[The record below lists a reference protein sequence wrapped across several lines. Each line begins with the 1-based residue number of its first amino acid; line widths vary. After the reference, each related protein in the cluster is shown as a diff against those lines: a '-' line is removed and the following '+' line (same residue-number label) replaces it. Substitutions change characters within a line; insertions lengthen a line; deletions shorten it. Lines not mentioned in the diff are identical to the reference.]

1 MRIETGAISLESAGF
16 CDIRDI
22 TPAVEERVRAA
33 GLTEGSVLLFVGG
46 STGALTTIE
55 FEPGVVA
62 DLREA
67 IERLAPQEIPYAHD
81 ARWGDGNGFSHVRAA
96 LLQADLEVPVAEGTL
111 LLGTWQQIVFCDFDN
126 RSRKRRIV
134 CQLRGRFA

>member
-1 MRIETGAISLESAGF
+1 MQVCTEAISLEATGF

-22 TPAVEERVRAA
+22 TPEVERMLRER
-33 GLTEGSVLLFVGG
+33 GLIEGSVLLFVGG

-55 FEPGVVA
+55 FEPGAVA
-62 DLREA
+62 DLRAA
-67 IERLAPQEIPYAHD
+67 IERLLPQAIPYAHD

-96 LLQADLEVPVAEGTL
+96 LLQADLEVPVAEGNL

-126 RSRKRRIV
+126 RSRRRKII
-134 CQLRGRFA
+134 CQLRGRFD